1 MIMFMIM
8 FMIQSL
14 SLEFHHGINGERF
27 SIPKSGAAGGA
38 GEPCA
43 GATKQLGGGLGS
55 MARFRNNGE
64 FLSWD
69 FTFFF
74 PWVTP
79 TDGGND
85 SYFWVD
91 NGAFYHPQLYLG
103 CWEPCFPWTH
113 LGFVMKN
120 IQKQG

>member
-1 MIMFMIM
+1 MVVN
-8 FMIQSL
+8 
-14 SLEFHHGINGERF
+14 HGINGERF
-27 SIPKSGAAGGA
+27 SIPKSGAGGA

-64 FLSWD
+64 FHQRRWWYHGNIMR
-69 FTFFF
+69 FHVFF

-85 SYFWVD
+85 SYFGVD
-91 NGAFYHPQLYLG
+91 SGTFYHPQLCLG
-103 CWEPCFPWTH
+103 CWEPCLPWTH

>member
-1 MIMFMIM
+1 
-8 FMIQSL
+8 MIQSL

-64 FLSWD
+64 FYHEISR
-69 FTFFF
+69 FFF
-74 PWVTP
+74 HGLLQLMGEMIAIFGWIMGHFTTPNSIWGVGSPAFHGPTWVL
-79 TDGGND
+79 
-85 SYFWVD
+85 S
-91 NGAFYHPQLYLG
+91 
-103 CWEPCFPWTH
+103 
-113 LGFVMKN
+113 
-120 IQKQG
+120 